1 VIKSKE
7 LKMHTDEQKK
17 FDIRTI
23 ERNIKGG
30 IITQKDYETYLSKLS
45 DVSEKVFTAEE
56 DSEDSEEFESKRE
69 AELSSKKKEM
79 KKKVKSK
86 GK

>member
-1 VIKSKE
+1 
-7 LKMHTDEQKK
+7 MHTDEQKK

-23 ERNIKGG
+23 ERNTKSG
-30 IITQKDYETYLSKLS
+30 IITQKDYETYLSKLP
-45 DVSEKVFTAEE
+45 DVSDKVFNLEE
-56 DSEDSEEFESKRE
+56 PPVDSGEFESKRE
-69 AELSSKKKEM
+69 GEGSSKKKEL

>member
-1 VIKSKE
+1 
-7 LKMHTDEQKK
+7 MHTDEQKK

-23 ERNIKGG
+23 ERNTKSR
-30 IITQKDYETYLSKLS
+30 IITQKDYETYLSKLP
-45 DVSEKVFTAEE
+45 DVSDKVFNLEE
-56 DSEDSEEFESKRE
+56 ATGDSGEVESKRE
-69 AELSSKKKEM
+69 GELSSKKKEM

>member
-1 VIKSKE
+1 
-7 LKMHTDEQKK
+7 MHTDEQKK

-23 ERNIKGG
+23 ERNAKSG
-30 IITQKDYETYLSKLS
+30 IITQKDYETYLSKLP
-45 DVSEKVFTAEE
+45 DVSDKVFNLEE
-56 DSEDSEEFESKRE
+56 ATGDSGEVESKRE
-69 AELSSKKKEM
+69 GELSSRKKEM

>member
-1 VIKSKE
+1 
-7 LKMHTDEQKK
+7 MHTDEQKK

-23 ERNIKGG
+23 ERNTKGG
-30 IITQKDYETYLSKLS
+30 IITQKDYETYLSKLP
-45 DVSEKVFTAEE
+45 DVSDKVFNLEEATE
-56 DSEDSEEFESKRE
+56 DSGELESKRE
-69 AELSSKKKEM
+69 GELSSKKKEM

>member
-1 VIKSKE
+1 
-7 LKMHTDEQKK
+7 MHTDGQKK

-23 ERNIKGG
+23 ERNTKSG
-30 IITQKDYETYLSKLS
+30 IITQKDYETYLSKLP
-45 DVSEKVFTAEE
+45 DVSDKVFNPDET
-56 DSEDSEEFESKRE
+56 SEDSGELESKRE